1 MKTRW
6 KKALIASIVIA
17 IILIFII
24 FGIINKDH
32 EQASV
37 QSGDSIEVQKVA
49 ERQVSETILVTG
61 EVVPEAE
68 QKVYLE
74 PEKGAIKEI
83 KVKENME
90 VKAGTPLFSYDSS
103 EIEAEINQALREKKS
118 IENRAQML
126 QNQIAMLDMQIAE
139 AKKNGEPKEAVRQ
152 LELEKQQLAIE
163 HEGTI
168 ADIEAVQDT
177 IQSLNERK
185 KDQTITSKID
195 GIVVKV
201 NEHATSSD
209 SGGNE
214 PIVHIVSNK
223 PFKVVG
229 TLSEFDAVKI
239 KKDQEVI
246 VRPKVYKDREWKGKV
261 ESISQ
266 FPSEDGMSEEE
277 MYFGGG
283 TNVTMYP
290 FTVVLTDDTSDLRQG
305 FHVSLEVS
313 LGSGNKLAV
322 PFSAVVKEGD
332 KQFVYI
338 LKDNVLEKREI
349 ETGLVGEEYV
359 EVKKGVKKNE
369 LVIVSPS
376 EEMVDGMEVTSFV
389 EVE

>member
-1 MKTRW
+1 M
-6 KKALIASIVIA
+6 
-17 IILIFII
+17 
-24 FGIINKDH
+24 
-32 EQASV
+32 
-37 QSGDSIEVQKVA
+37 
-49 ERQVSETILVTG
+49 
-61 EVVPEAE
+61 
-68 QKVYLE
+68 
-74 PEKGAIKEI
+74 
-83 KVKENME
+83 
-90 VKAGTPLFSYDSS
+90 
-103 EIEAEINQALREKKS
+103 
-118 IENRAQML
+118 
-126 QNQIAMLDMQIAE
+126 
-139 AKKNGEPKEAVRQ
+139 
-152 LELEKQQLAIE
+152 
-163 HEGTI
+163 
-168 ADIEAVQDT
+168 
-177 IQSLNERK
+177 
-185 KDQTITSKID
+185 
-195 GIVVKV
+195 
-201 NEHATSSD
+201 
-209 SGGNE
+209 
-214 PIVHIVSNK
+214 
-223 PFKVVG
+223 
-229 TLSEFDAVKI
+229 
-239 KKDQEVI
+239 
-246 VRPKVYKDREWKGKV
+246 YKDREWKGKV

-376 EEMVDGMEVTSFV
+376 EEMVDEMEVTSFA